1 MQAKAKRQIKS
12 GGEYNHLIDSTNLQ
26 RSTITLE
33 EKGDVFKTLMH
44 IEKVAKEHRE
54 ALILL
59 AARLK
64 GLNVKQTCRNIWNFV
79 YHHIQ
84 YTEDHPLKE
93 QLHTPQR
100 IWDKRAEG
108 VDCDDYT
115 IFISC
120 LLMNLGI
127 KHSYRMTKYNGKDK
141 FQHVYP
147 IAYSEDGKEYYTM
160 DCVVDDFDYE
170 VPYSEV
176 YDKDIMQIELLN
188 GLDLAENLS
197 DQEDDSMILSEF
209 EGEEALKGIEF
220 LGNIGGGTD
229 WGEEFGLI
237 DIDTLSGLNGTGE
250 LTPSQ
255 AYNGFWNGIKGHLIN
270 TRNKLV
276 VNPSV
281 FGEYGGNIL
290 TEVNYVLS
298 VWDNPKERERAIE
311 TLADLPQR
319 SDYSEL
325 EGLNGLDGWFKKAF
339 KKISRPF
346 KKVWKG
352 VKKAAKSVGR
362 GIRNVTR
369 KVATT
374 AKRVWKS
381 TKELGGRVWKG
392 VKKVGNFVW
401 KGIKEVGKFLMKFN
415 PLTALARKGVLTFIT
430 YNKTKPVQ
438 LGVARLSPQ
447 QVKEFGIDPSY
458 HRKCVE
464 AYKKSYN
471 LFVNIMQGKRKNFD
485 NAILKGWRMKAKN
498 EDFFVNNLT
507 YDPIR
512 GASSKST
519 TADQKELKRLLESSM
534 KKNKSLVKYHK
545 KTKAKTRNK
554 KRSSLRNKG
563 GMRRFLSKVLSK
575 TRFKPTVYRRPSRP
589 TGRPVGRGSYVAKAR
604 RGYDRGLRGF
614 ENVDMEP
621 EDFNVTLAGL
631 GEPATAAAS
640 GAAAS
645 GFIAK
650 LVGFFKGIGATVL
663 KLFKK
668 AKTALSKSKATNGL
682 TKGSSGQGVTP
693 GQKGIDL
700 TKVNDWLDKGK
711 KIVDTGKSIYDKG
724 RQIVHTVA
732 PPRKPSIIDSPTNP
746 SYRPGGGF
754 RPVVPY
760 KPSVN
765 LTPHIPQKSVPTNL
779 TTKAEDKTAGG
790 MNMLLVAGL
799 AVAGVVVLGNSN
811 GSKETEKKAA

>member
-12 GGEYNHLIDSTNLQ
+12 GGEYNHLIDSTKLQ
-26 RSTITLE
+26 KASIILE
-33 EKGDVFKTLMH
+33 RNGDVYKTLDY
-44 IEKVAKEHRE
+44 IENIARKERE
-54 ALILL
+54 SLILL
-59 AARLK
+59 SARLK
-64 GLNVKQTCRNIWNFV
+64 GRNVKETCRNIWNFV

-84 YTEDHPLKE
+84 YKPDNPLRE
-93 QLHTPQR
+93 QLHSPQR
-100 IWDKRAEG
+100 IWDKRVEG

-127 KHSYRMTKYNGKDK
+127 KHSYRMTKYNGKPN

-147 IAYSEDGKEYYTM
+147 IAHSKDGKEYYTM
-160 DCVVDDFDYE
+160 DCVVEEFDYE
-170 VPYSEV
+170 APQSED
-176 YDKDIMQIELLN
+176 YDKDIMEIEYLY
-188 GLDLAENLS
+188 GLPISTTPS
-197 DQEDDSMILSEF
+197 DQKDDSMILSEL
-209 EGEEALKGIEF
+209 EEEAPESIAF
-220 LGNIGGGTD
+220 LGSIGGGTD

-237 DIDTLSGLNGTGE
+237 DISTLSGLNGTFE

-255 AYNGFWNGIKGHLIN
+255 AYNGFWNGIKAHLMN
-270 TRNKLV
+270 TVKKLIAV
-276 VNPSV
+276 PKV
-281 FGEYGGNIL
+281 FGEFGGYIL
-290 TEVNYVLS
+290 KEINYVLS
-298 VWDNPKERERAIE
+298 VWKNPKERERAIE

-319 SDYSEL
+319 TDYSEL
-325 EGLNGLDGWFKKAF
+325 EGLNGLGGWLKRTF

-362 GIRNVTR
+362 GIRNVTK

-381 TKELGGRVWKG
+381 AKEIGGKVWNG

-415 PLTALARKGVLTFIT
+415 PLTALARKGLLTYIS

-438 LGVARLSPQ
+438 LGVARLSPA

-507 YDPIR
+507 YDPIK

-519 TADQKELKRLLESSM
+519 TADQKELKRLLESSI
-534 KKNKSLVKYHK
+534 KSNKSLSKYQTK
-545 KTKAKTRNK
+545 SRSKTKT
-554 KRSSLRNKG
+554 
-563 GMRRFLSKVLSK
+563 SKSSK
-575 TRFKPTVYRRPSRP
+575 TRYSRSRPRFSYKPSRP
-589 TGRPVGRGSYVAKAR
+589 MARPIRGGMKDFR
-604 RGYDRGLRGF
+604 FNRNLRGLEGL
-614 ENVDMEP
+614 EDLEYLDVEP
-621 EDFNVTLAGL
+621 EENFNITLAGL
-631 GEPATAAAS
+631 GEPVTAAAS

-650 LVGFFKGIGATVL
+650 LAAFFKGIGATVV

-668 AKTALSKSKATNGL
+668 AKTALSKSKTANAL
-682 TKGSSGQGVTP
+682 TKGGSGPGTRP
-693 GQKGIDL
+693 GQQGIDL
-700 TKVNDWLDKGK
+700 SKITDLLNKGK
-711 KIVDTGKSIYDKG
+711 KIVDTGKSIYDQGKS
-724 RQIVHTVA
+724 IVNTVV
-732 PPRKPSIIDSPTNP
+732 PPRKPSVIYSPTNP

-754 RPVVPY
+754 RPIAPY

-765 LTPHIPQKSVPTNL
+765 LTPHIPQKPVPTNL

-790 MNMLLVAGL
+790 MNMLLIAGL
-799 AVAGVVVLGNSN
+799 AVAGAFALSNSN
-811 GSKETEKKAA
+811 GSNETEKKAA